1 MMLSFCK
8 LSIKMEWRRITC
20 NNQGSPEWAFA
31 TYLPIQGRM
40 HAIDNIIGQRDKLK
54 LSILWNRNGGQS
66 ASVFQMWNLSKC
78 MDENLIMAAH
88 KQKND
93 ELEWGDRITKAWKLG
108 VVQFRGQILLVHISN
123 GNTIL
128 NYQKKKKKLT
138 YQDCFTKWTR
148 KTLHLIHTD

>member
-1 MMLSFCK
+1 
-8 LSIKMEWRRITC
+8 
-20 NNQGSPEWAFA
+20 
-31 TYLPIQGRM
+31 
-40 HAIDNIIGQRDKLK
+40 
-54 LSILWNRNGGQS
+54 
-66 ASVFQMWNLSKC
+66 

-128 NYQKKKKKLT
+128 NYQKKKKS
-138 YQDCFTKWTR
+138 
-148 KTLHLIHTD
+148 